1 MFNISS
7 YLEKFKNIG
16 QEEKSVKETILF
28 VIKEVTGVVVEGKNI
43 KIKNREVSLSVSPAV
58 KNTIYIKKD
67 IILNRIK
74 EKSGLK
80 IISLR

>member
-16 QEEKSVKETILF
+16 QEERLLKETILSI
-28 VIKEVTGVVVEGKNI
+28 IKEVAGVVVDARNI
-43 KIKNREVSLSVSPAV
+43 KIKNGEVSLSVSPAV

-67 IILNRIK
+67 IILNKIK
-74 EKSGLK
+74 EKSGQNV
-80 IISLR
+80 ISLR